1 MFHIRQILS
10 FEVLP
15 ENASEC
21 ILGPQ
26 TKYYK
31 MKNNWCIYSSFFNS
45 GVQKNNYMNNWVRKL
60 NYRLSFYGHI
70 PGIKKWLKISLAE
83 MG

>member
-45 GVQKNNYMNNWVRKL
+45 GVQKNNYMNN
-60 NYRLSFYGHI
+60 
-70 PGIKKWLKISLAE
+70 
-83 MG
+83 